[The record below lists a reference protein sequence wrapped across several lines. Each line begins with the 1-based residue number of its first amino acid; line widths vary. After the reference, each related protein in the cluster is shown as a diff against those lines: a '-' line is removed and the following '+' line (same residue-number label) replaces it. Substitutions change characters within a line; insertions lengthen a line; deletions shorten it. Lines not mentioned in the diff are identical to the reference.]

1 MKKIAYIE
9 IDTHAEIA
17 QDFIEIMQ
25 DSHEFEVDYY
35 FSQKIKNQIKESKE
49 NVFLSDSS
57 MIIDQLK
64 FISIIFL
71 KRKVRKVFFTI

>member
-17 QDFIEIMQ
+17 QSFMDIMQ
-25 DSHEFEVDYY
+25 DSQEFSVDFYL
-35 FSQKIKNQIKESKE
+35 SEKIRNQVNDGE

-57 MIIDQLK
+57 MILDQLK
-64 FISIIFL
+64 
-71 KRKVRKVFFTI
+71 KRFTIW

>member
-25 DSHEFEVDYY
+25 DSREFKVDYY
-35 FSQKIKNQIKESKE
+35 FSQRIINQIKESKD
-49 NVFLSDSS
+49 NIFLSDSS
-57 MIIDQLK
+57 MIMD
-64 FISIIFL
+64 
-71 KRKVRKVFFTI
+71 